1 MAAPSRLRRWAAS
14 LAIAIGVS
22 AASALPAAADDA
34 VRNFR
39 AHLGFGAEH
48 PLAQSGWRAFVERL
62 AKETPPAK
70 LDIFLNGP
78 APTDAAAIENLGRG
92 DYAFGA
98 AALPAFPNDFPYAAL
113 LAELGL
119 AGGEDELAASAAITE
134 LLAIDCIACQGA
146 FQTKG
151 LVFLGAY
158 SAARYVMICRTPT
171 AALDA
176 FRGLKVATPGSAWDR
191 LMAGLGAVADGQDEA
206 GARFAAGELDAL
218 IATPMRLADPAVA
231 GGARHVLAAPFG
243 AYRGGAAFLAS
254 AQHWGQLDA
263 GQRRAAMN
271 AAADGLVA
279 AVWGYQNLADAA
291 LNAASAG
298 GLSVSDASP
307 TLADAIRRQVQADNG
322 RVAATAFERFGVAD
336 GPAFLERFLL
346 LYDKYAALLAG
357 VADAPAAAEILRL
370 EIFDRMDAAS
380 YGLEQG

>member
-1 MAAPSRLRRWAAS
+1 MATATRLRLWAAS
-14 LAIAIGVS
+14 LAIATGAL
-22 AASALPAAADDA
+22 AAPATAEDA

-98 AALPAFPNDFPYAAL
+98 AALPAFPSDFPYAAL
-113 LAELGL
+113 LSELGL

-134 LLAIDCIACQGA
+134 LLAIDCIECQGA

-158 SAARYVMICRTPT
+158 SAARYVMICRKPA

-206 GARFAAGELDAL
+206 AARFAAGELDAL

-231 GGARHVLAAPFG
+231 NGARHVLAAPFG

-254 AQHWGQLDA
+254 AQHWGQLGA
-263 GQRRAAMN
+263 GERRAAMN

-307 TLADAIRRQVQADNG
+307 TLADAIRRQVQADNS
-322 RVAATAFERFGVAD
+322 RIAATAFERFGVAD